1 MEPII
6 NGVNPLDIMK
16 KSIKEAIMVGVD
28 IPIQE
33 AIQQHI
39 ELEKEKT
46 SAKYIVLG
54 CGGGANPLVAGKTC
68 LSLKDTEEFKVM
80 QSSFPNNSTST
91 LSYDT
96 IGKYI
101 DHIPIDKIQFEPEYN
116 NRRERRKQERLNK
129 KSKK

>member
-1 MEPII
+1 MEKSKKEIMV
-6 NGVNPLDIMK
+6 GVNPL
-16 KSIKEAIMVGVD
+16 VD

-39 ELEKEKT
+39 ELEKEKK
-46 SAKYIVLG
+46 SQKYIILG
-54 CGGGANPLVAGKTC
+54 CGANHFNGKTC
-68 LSLKDTEEFKVM
+68 LSLKDAEEFKIT

-91 LSYDT
+91 LSYDS
-96 IGKYI
+96 IGRYS
-101 DHIPIDKIQFEPEYN
+101 DHILIDKIQFEPEYN